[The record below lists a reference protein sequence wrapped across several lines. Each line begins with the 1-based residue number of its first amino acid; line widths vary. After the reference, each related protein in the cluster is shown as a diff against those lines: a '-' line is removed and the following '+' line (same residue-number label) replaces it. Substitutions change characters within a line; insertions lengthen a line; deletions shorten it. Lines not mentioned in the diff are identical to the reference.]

1 MLLDTDFL
9 IALLRKNTHALQFL
23 EDIIIETEDLW
34 ISHVNL
40 WELFQ
45 GAYLSQKVT
54 ENLIDI
60 EDLIGYF
67 DIIDFSK
74 ASDKRFGKL
83 IAELSQKGTP
93 IGVMDTI
100 LASLALEHNKAI
112 ITRNTKHFET
122 AGVLVRTW

>member
-9 IALLRKNTHALQFL
+9 IALLRKNTDAMRFL
-23 EDIIIETEDLW
+23 EDIILETEELW

-40 WELFQ
+40 WELYQ
-45 GAYLSQKVT
+45 GAYFSQKVT

-60 EDLIGYF
+60 ENLVGYF

-74 ASDKRFGKL
+74 ESDRRFGKL
-83 IAELSQKGTP
+83 TAELKQNGTT

-100 LASLALEHNKAI
+100 LASIALEYNKAI
-112 ITRNTKHFET
+112 ITRNTKRFET
-122 AGVLVRTW
+122 AGVLIRTW

>member
-9 IALLRKNTHALQFL
+9 IALLRKNTHAMRFL
-23 EDIIIETEDLW
+23 EDIILETEELW
-34 ISHVNL
+34 LSHVNL

-45 GAYLSQKVT
+45 GAYLSQKVM
-54 ENLIDI
+54 ENLTDI
-60 EDLIGYF
+60 ENLVGYF

-74 ASDKRFGKL
+74 DSDKRFGKL
-83 IAELSQKGTP
+83 IAELKQKGTP

-100 LASLALEHNKAI
+100 LASVALEYNKAI
-112 ITRNTKHFET
+112 VTRNTSHFET